1 VHPRAR
7 VLIAASLAALA
18 LALGACDGGDG
29 DEDRITEAIERS
41 ATTTVPADCN
51 GLATQDF
58 LEQTQF
64 DRGAAALQSCREDAR
79 NTTDDP
85 ESVEV
90 SGVGVDGDRA
100 LRRRGLEALSDR
112 RLEVFLLGGDA
123 ALLVEL
129 LRDCAR

>member
-41 ATTTVPADCN
+41 ATTIVPADCKR
-51 GLATQDF
+51 LATRDF

-64 DRGAAALQSCREDAR
+64 DQGAAALQSCREDAKEHHR
-79 NTTDDP
+79 
-85 ESVEV
+85 
-90 SGVGVDGDRA
+90 
-100 LRRRGLEALSDR
+100 
-112 RLEVFLLGGDA
+112 
-123 ALLVEL
+123 
-129 LRDCAR
+129 